1 MANEDTLWGE
11 IKLLPYDY
19 EPLDWALCD
28 GRRMKVKGN
37 EALYSLLGTRYGGD
51 DHEPPEWFS
60 LPDLRPT
67 SWPRGRRDW
76 RDDEPR
82 WMIHLTGSY
91 PSRN

>member
-11 IKLLPYDY
+11 IKLLPYDF
-19 EPLDWALCD
+19 EPLDWMLCD
-28 GRRMKVKGN
+28 GRRLDIKSH
-37 EALYSLLGTRYGGD
+37 EALFSLLGYRFGG
-51 DHEPPEWFS
+51 ENQWFC

-76 RDDEPR
+76 HDDEPR
-82 WMIHLTGSY
+82 WMIHLTGMY